1 MADAFAGYQREYLAL
16 RASIQPKLDQEIPR
30 LRAEERKAALR
41 RANMELDEVDEI
53 IDQLELEA
61 KGKGKLMT
69 QVRAYRQEAK
79 RWKATVSTLATA
91 SDRDLLLSSRPDHS
105 SYALGDASDEDDD
118 DDGTSTLSHSAAQ
131 RARLLQSTQTL
142 NTSTGRLDNAHRLAL
157 ENEQVGQGVLSS
169 LVGQRM
175 QLQNTNEHLEEAD
188 VSVGRATGTIKKMV
202 RLAYRQR
209 IVIGAFV
216 IAFAILIALILW
228 RKLR

>member
-79 RWKATVSTLATA
+79 RWKATVVRTLVPPPWKSPKTDTEARALPRQSTLATA

-202 RLAYRQR
+202 RL
-209 IVIGAFV
+209 
-216 IAFAILIALILW
+216 
-228 RKLR
+228 